1 MPTTA
6 DTALSALFRLPPEQA
21 MRFLA
26 EKGHR
31 VTWNWD
37 EMTGPEHAKA
47 FTVAKVTRLDLL
59 ADIHQAVSKALAE
72 GQTERMFAK
81 DLIPILQ
88 KKGWW
93 GLKTVTNPDG
103 EEQQVQLGNLHR
115 LETIFRTNLQTAY
128 MAGRYQQMKQGVK
141 NAPYWQYLA
150 VMDSRTRSTHA
161 ALHGRVFRH
170 DDPVWNHIYPPNGF
184 RCRCRIRSLSEFRVK
199 QSGVKVESSEG
210 YLTQLTGQGEDR
222 LAPRVALKM
231 PGMSQAFIP
240 DRGWD
245 YNPGAAWGRWDKAGL
260 LPDCPGDGAAFAQSE
275 EEKCVV
281 ILPNQKNW
289 LHYGRPDLR
298 DVGNDLRL
306 PAPSLLEVG
315 KDGAQAL
322 LILQTALGVSPA
334 KPLRVINTPVDQ
346 VPIRFE
352 FLPHL
357 VKKREHRREVT
368 ANYIIPTLEN
378 PYEVWLTAYED
389 GFRKRYIGLFQDQ
402 RDILSVVKENQD
414 GSLLWNVIR
423 MRDTELN
430 KQRTGSLIWK
440 K

>member
-93 GLKTVTNPDG
+93 GLKTVTNPEG
-103 EEQQVQLGNLHR
+103 EEQQVQLGSLHR

-128 MAGRYQQMKQGVK
+128 MAGRYQQMKRGVK

-260 LPDCPGDGAAFAQSE
+260 LPDCPGDEAAFAQSE
-275 EEKCVV
+275 KKKCIVM
-281 ILPNQKNW
+281 LPNQKNW